1 MAARP
6 ADFQRLKTGISE
18 NSQESN
24 AYSSWDHRGPRSTQQ
39 ESTWHRGVSCSLF
52 LSSSCRW
59 CQNHRWQW
67 CHRSRLG
74 TASRSFGF
82 LSPTGCKSPPVKTAI
97 EIYNKEIL
105 AHLHSSIL
113 AHLHSS
119 TLLYLLV
126 ASKYSHHNLQ
136 QREIGSIAH
145 RHSIVR
151 HCLDSIGGQ

>member
-1 MAARP
+1 M
-6 ADFQRLKTGISE
+6 
-18 NSQESN
+18 
-24 AYSSWDHRGPRSTQQ
+24 
-39 ESTWHRGVSCSLF
+39 
-52 LSSSCRW
+52 
-59 CQNHRWQW
+59 
-67 CHRSRLG
+67 
-74 TASRSFGF
+74 
-82 LSPTGCKSPPVKTAI
+82 KTAI

-119 TLLYLLV
+119 ILLYLLV